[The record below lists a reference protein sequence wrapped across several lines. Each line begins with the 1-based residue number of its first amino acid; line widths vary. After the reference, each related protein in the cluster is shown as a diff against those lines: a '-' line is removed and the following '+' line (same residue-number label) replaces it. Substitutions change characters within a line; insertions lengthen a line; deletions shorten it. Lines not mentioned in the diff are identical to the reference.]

1 MANTEVFIEGRQLDV
16 SAGLDFSFNYQ
27 VSDIRNPETR
37 QTEFSKT
44 VRCPGTESNNALFG
58 HIFEVTMANPYVAG
72 QSNIGVNFNPNKK
85 AAASVSVD
93 TLPVF
98 DGVMQLRRV
107 IVMKEAVEYEVVF
120 IGRLSNLFTRIA
132 SDRVNGTFITN
143 ETAVINGATP
153 VYAPII
159 DCSDLDHEYT
169 RNEIISTWSAPTGE
183 GVVYPLVDYG
193 ESILYYNDGRR
204 VYHVNDMRPAIY
216 LKDLIDR
223 IFAYAQSTYTCALF
237 DTAGFKRLI
246 VPLTAPMTLNPSEIE
261 DRQFYADKGMR
272 LELHE
277 GRSLS
282 DYSLGPITMYGEMGT
297 YSPQLSNWAFVYRA
311 PIPFTDDSINGYDN
325 MSPSVGTGWG
335 NYRVDPFWSLNIT
348 SPPPSGNYDNVNG
361 GKWYVYYSGRYNV
374 RVSVDMRLSEA
385 GNVAKLQILRP
396 GQTTYSGQI
405 QIIRHRLGEP
415 DLVIG
420 QTSVSWNLG
429 QSDPNTT
436 VETITT
442 QTIVASVEN
451 VELHEA
457 DKVSV
462 AYYSDYTTSPGWH
475 YTMRFYNNLAPPDFY
490 DCQLAIVGGSFSNEY
505 VNDGIMEG
513 DTVRITRCLP
523 DVSMRDLLVSVL
535 RMFNLH
541 MTPSKDIDDHYII
554 ETWQEFYQS
563 GTVRDW
569 TYKLDHAS
577 PIELQPM
584 GLLAAREYM
593 FQYREDSD
601 YYNDRYQSN
610 HGRTYGS
617 RRFEVDNDFVP
628 KQTTVEVVFSPTP
641 LNNDNGSNRLV
652 SKIYDADISEGA
664 RPTDANIR
672 VLYYA
677 GLLTSTPSWRFR
689 SGYPPS
695 VGLDTLQTQYPYA
708 GHINHPIT
716 PTFDL
721 SWGMPFEL
729 FYGANDYISTFF
741 YTNANLFNLYHIDQY
756 REIIDKDSQLMT
768 GYFHLKTTDIQKL
781 DFRDTIIIDN
791 QYWRL
796 NRVMDYNPFKE
807 GLTKIELIKALRLEP
822 FKAVEFDGTSGGR
835 PRGSY
840 RMMVEQSPIAT
851 DTMRGRNGNIS
862 PSFVGEVSGFDNRI
876 DGTATAF
883 TVKGDRNR
891 IGAGTSNVLIIG
903 SDNVV
908 GSGLHNVTIIN
919 GTGVTV
925 SRSNV
930 TVINGAETVLFGGI
944 IDGSEDEVRAI
955 GAPSPIFTIDG
966 GEDVVSD
973 TFADYHNDINGG
985 SDSV

>member
-85 AAASVSVD
+85 ASASVSVD

-204 VYHVNDMRPAIY
+204 VYHVEDMRPAIY

-246 VPLTAPMTLNPSEIE
+246 VPLTEKPAKEPNPNFDFKVTKAVAQNLHARSIRSTTLP
-261 DRQFYADKGMR
+261 F
-272 LELHE
+272 
-277 GRSLS
+277 
-282 DYSLGPITMYGEMGT
+282 EMGDHDN
-297 YSPQLSNWAFVYRA
+297 YLIQSPTLTTKPRICFEVENNDPVNQWVVLDTSSGIVNGTNW
-311 PIPFTDDSINGYDN
+311 
-325 MSPSVGTGWG
+325 SPSASQ
-335 NYRVDPFWSLNIT
+335 YEYQIYQFHRRDS
-348 SPPPSGNYDNVNG
+348 
-361 GKWYVYYSGRYNV
+361 YYA
-374 RVSVDMRLSEA
+374 SVDLLLQINDLAEIGAPANYVQR
-385 GNVAKLQILRP
+385 LQILHYRSLTGVIEVVGETEFTWDLP
-396 GQTTYSGQI
+396 TIMGAGEGIPFFKTVIVQADNIDTYSLDAVWVAMDGNGT
-405 QIIRHRLGEP
+405 LGYRAGFGTP
-415 DLVIG
+415 VNSNTTTALLQQVIG
-420 QTSVSWNLG
+420 GV
-429 QSDPNTT
+429 
-436 VETITT
+436 
-442 QTIVASVEN
+442 
-451 VELHEA
+451 
-457 DKVSV
+457 
-462 AYYSDYTTSPGWH
+462 
-475 YTMRFYNNLAPPDFY
+475 FYNT
-490 DCQLAIVGGSFSNEY
+490 QY
-505 VNDGIMEG
+505 VDELFEG
-513 DTVRITRCLP
+513 DTYTVNRHLP
-523 DVSMRDLLVSVL
+523 DVSMRDLLVSVF

-541 MTPSKDIDDHYII
+541 LTPSKDIEDHYII

-593 FQYREDSD
+593 FQYREDAD

-628 KQTTVEVVFSPTP
+628 KKTTVEVVFSPTP

-664 RPTDANIR
+664 KPTDANIR

-677 GLLTSTPSWRFR
+677 GLLPSTPSWRFR
-689 SGYPPS
+689 SGYPPAT
-695 VGLDTLQTQYPYA
+695 GLDVLVESYPYA
-708 GHINHPIT
+708 GHLNHPIT

-768 GYFHLKTTDIQKL
+768 GYFNLKTTDIQKL

-807 GLTKIELIKALRLEP
+807 GLTKVELIKALRLEP
-822 FKAVEFDGTSGGR
+822 FKAVEFDSTSGGR

-891 IGAGTSNVLIIG
+891 IGVGTSNVLIIG

-944 IDGSEDEVRAI
+944 IEGGEDEVRAI
-955 GAPSPIFTIDG
+955 GAPSPIFVIDG

-973 TFADYHNDINGG
+973 TFADWHNDMNGG
-985 SDSV
+985 LDSV

>member
-169 RNEIISTWSAPTGE
+169 RNKIISTWSAPTGE

-193 ESILYYNDGRR
+193 ESILYYNDNRR
-204 VYHVNDMRPAIY
+204 VYHVEDMRPAIY

-246 VPLTAPMTLNPSEIE
+246 IPLTEKPAKEPNPNFDFKVTKTVAQNLHARSIRSTTLP
-261 DRQFYADKGMR
+261 F
-272 LELHE
+272 
-277 GRSLS
+277 
-282 DYSLGPITMYGEMGT
+282 EMGDHDH
-297 YSPQLSNWAFVYRA
+297 YGIQSPTLTTKPRICFEVENNNPVNQWVVLDTSSGIVNGTNW
-311 PIPFTDDSINGYDN
+311 
-325 MSPSVGTGWG
+325 SPSASQ
-335 NYRVDPFWSLNIT
+335 YEYQIYQFHRRDS
-348 SPPPSGNYDNVNG
+348 
-361 GKWYVYYSGRYNV
+361 YYA
-374 RVSVDMRLSEA
+374 SVDLLLQINDLAEIGPPANYVQR
-385 GNVAKLQILRP
+385 LQILHYRSLTGVIEVVGETEFTWDLP
-396 GQTTYSGQI
+396 AIMNAGEGIPFFQTVIVQADNIDTYALDAVWVAMDGNGT
-405 QIIRHRLGEP
+405 LGYRAGFGTP
-415 DLVIG
+415 VNSNTTTALLQQVIG
-420 QTSVSWNLG
+420 GV
-429 QSDPNTT
+429 
-436 VETITT
+436 
-442 QTIVASVEN
+442 
-451 VELHEA
+451 
-457 DKVSV
+457 
-462 AYYSDYTTSPGWH
+462 
-475 YTMRFYNNLAPPDFY
+475 FYNT
-490 DCQLAIVGGSFSNEY
+490 QY
-505 VNDGIMEG
+505 VDELFEG
-513 DTVRITRCLP
+513 DTYTVNRHLP
-523 DVSMRDLLVSVL
+523 DVSMRDLLVSVF

-541 MTPSKDIDDHYII
+541 LTPSKDIEDHYII

-593 FQYREDSD
+593 FQYREDAD

-628 KQTTVEVVFSPTP
+628 KKTTVEVVFSPTP

-664 RPTDANIR
+664 KPTDANIR

-677 GLLTSTPSWRFR
+677 GLLPSTPSWRFR

-695 VGLDTLQTQYPYA
+695 VGLDTLQAQYPYA

-807 GLTKIELIKALRLEP
+807 GLTKVELIKALRLEP

-862 PSFVGEVSGFDNRI
+862 PSFVGEVSGLDNRI

-908 GSGLHNVTIIN
+908 GSGLHNITIIN

-944 IDGSEDEVRAI
+944 IEGSEDEVRAI
-955 GAPSPIFTIDG
+955 GAPSPIFVIDG

-985 SDSV
+985 LDSV